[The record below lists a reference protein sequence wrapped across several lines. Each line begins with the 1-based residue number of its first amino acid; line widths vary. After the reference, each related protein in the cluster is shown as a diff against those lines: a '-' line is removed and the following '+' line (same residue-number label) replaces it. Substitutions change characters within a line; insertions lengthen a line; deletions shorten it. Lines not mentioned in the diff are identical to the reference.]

1 MAAWSRAV
9 LAYCDAMCKDVA
21 MMQNQLTGYLRIGAM
36 PTLSPILPFLL
47 NRVRSEHPGI
57 RVDVQ
62 FIGNEAMRRGLNDFS
77 LDVAIAYL
85 KADDFGRKNI
95 LPLFTD
101 SFVLLVPDKPAFRH
115 LDTITWKEAAQVPL
129 AMLRSPMD
137 ERRCTDKVFRS
148 AGCSPAAPV
157 ESEFNNALI
166 LPNAVHR
173 IVYDYSV
180 ILRLRT
186 RTTLRHPC
194 ATNSSIQLLKKR
206 SVFSG
211 RKARPRFQWR
221 MRLFLP
227 CGRLASPANCASV
240 LRGIIA
246 RK

>member
-1 MAAWSRAV
+1 
-9 LAYCDAMCKDVA
+9 
-21 MMQNQLTGYLRIGAM
+21 MQNQLTGYLRIGAM

-157 ESEFNNALI
+157 KSESIMHLFFQTQFTELCTI
-166 LPNAVHR
+166 IPSYY
-173 IVYDYSV
+173 VYGPGLHCGTRA
-180 ILRLRT
+180 LRLVDPIVKEKVGLFWTEGETALPMANAFVSTVRT
-186 RTTLRHPC
+186 LSKSGELRKRIEGHYSSQVRTDPKT
-194 ATNSSIQLLKKR
+194 S
-206 SVFSG
+206 
-211 RKARPRFQWR
+211 
-221 MRLFLP
+221 
-227 CGRLASPANCASV
+227 
-240 LRGIIA
+240 
-246 RK
+246 